1 VVRARAT
8 VEKTSPD
15 LPSMAQA
22 VLALE
27 KNERHF
33 RALIEMATD
42 LVAIGTAKGEM
53 TYVSPSIESIFGYTP
68 AEVLGRNFLEF
79 VHPDDTPSAS
89 ANLTEL
95 LRQPGKVLSSELRYR
110 HKAGHWLTLQTSSR
124 NLLDDPAV
132 GGIVVRARDVTERKR
147 AEAELEFKNALLTTQ
162 QDTSLDA
169 ILVGDDAGR
178 VLFYNRQFIDLW
190 KVPEELF
197 SSGYDDKALQSVLG
211 QFEDPESFL
220 AKIKYLYAHKNEKSH
235 DELLLKGGRKIQRY
249 SAPIVAKSGQYLGRV
264 WYFRDITERKAAEER
279 IRALNVLY
287 ATLSGV
293 NHAIVQ
299 STSRGEVSRRICDLI
314 TGSGMWHG
322 VWIGFVDERTKRVVP
337 EAWSDSMAPYVG
349 RMVVSIDPALPEGQ
363 GPTGTA
369 ARTGVPY
376 FCNDVFAD
384 PATLPWRTFA
394 ENFGIN
400 TVAAVPLRLGKVF
413 VGVVNLY
420 SVQKDIYTPQVQAL
434 LIELGADVSFAL
446 ANFENER
453 LRLAAETTLA
463 ESEAKYRG
471 LVEQS
476 ISGTYIIQD
485 GKFVYVNPYFSE
497 IFGYDA
503 RELIGTPFERLVAE
517 PDRERVREGIRA
529 RLSGEVKSLQYTF
542 SGRRKDGSLIDI
554 GVHGTAAA
562 YGGKPSVVGLL
573 QDITERRKAEER
585 ATQYV
590 VQLEKAMFG
599 TIDAVT
605 AMLDLRD
612 PYTSGHQHRV
622 GELAGA
628 IGAEL
633 GLSEHE
639 IKGLRVIGRI
649 HDVGKI
655 SVPAEILSKPGKLT
669 PIEFEMIKSHS
680 QQGYDILKSVDF
692 PWPVA
697 ETVLQHHERLDGSG
711 YPRALKGDAISL
723 SARILAVADTV
734 EAMATHRPYR
744 PALGVQAA
752 LREIEQQSGTRYDA
766 KVVDACLRLFRD
778 KAYALEK

>member
-15 LPSMAQA
+15 PPSTAQA

-27 KNERHF
+27 KSERHF

-42 LVAIGTAKGEM
+42 LVVIGTAKGEL
-53 TYVSPSIESIFGYTP
+53 TYVSPSIRSICGYAP

-79 VHPDDTPSAS
+79 VHPDDRPSAS
-89 ANLTEL
+89 ANLGEM
-95 LRQPGKVLSSELRYR
+95 LRQPGNIVSSEWRYR

-132 GGIVVRARDVTERKR
+132 AGIVVRARDVTEQRR
-147 AEAELEFKNALLTTQ
+147 VELELESKNAILTGHQ
-162 QDTSLDA
+162 
-169 ILVGDDAGR
+169 
-178 VLFYNRQFIDLW
+178 
-190 KVPEELF
+190 
-197 SSGYDDKALQSVLG
+197 
-211 QFEDPESFL
+211 
-220 AKIKYLYAHKNEKSH
+220 
-235 DELLLKGGRKIQRY
+235 
-249 SAPIVAKSGQYLGRV
+249 
-264 WYFRDITERKAAEER
+264 ER

-287 ATLSGV
+287 AMLSGV

-299 STSRGEVSRRICDLI
+299 SGSRAEVSRKICDLVI
-314 TGSGMWHG
+314 KSGMWRG
-322 VWIGFVDERTKRVVP
+322 VWIGFVDDATGRVVP
-337 EAWSDSMAPYVG
+337 EAWSESMALYIG
-349 RMVVSIDPALPEGQ
+349 RMVVSVDPSLPEGQ
-363 GPTGTA
+363 GPTGTS

-384 PATLPWRTFA
+384 AATLPWRKFA

-400 TVAAVPLRLGKVF
+400 TVAAVPLSLGKAF

-420 SVQKDIYTPQVQAL
+420 SAQKDIYTPQVQAL

-446 ANFENER
+446 SNFENER

-471 LVEQS
+471 VVEQS

-485 GKFVYVNPYFSE
+485 GKFVYVNPYFAE
-497 IFGYDA
+497 IFGYA
-503 RELIGTPFERLVAE
+503 ASELVGMPFEELVAE
-517 PDRERVREGIRA
+517 SDRKRVIEALRKRM
-529 RLSGEVKSLQYTF
+529 RGEVKSLQYTF
-542 SGRRKDGSLIDI
+542 TGRRKDGSPVDI
-554 GVHGTAAA
+554 GVHGTVAT
-562 YGGKPSVVGLL
+562 YGGKPAIVGLL

-585 ATQYV
+585 AQHYTAQI
-590 VQLEKAMFG
+590 EKAMFG

-639 IKGLRVIGRI
+639 VKGLRVIGRL
-649 HDVGKI
+649 HDIGKI

-711 YPRALKGDAISL
+711 YPRGLEGDAVTL

-744 PALGVQAA
+744 PALGIEAA
-752 LREIEQQSGTRYDA
+752 LGEVEKQRGTRYDA
-766 KVVDACLRLFRD
+766 RVVDACLRLFRD
-778 KAYALEK
+778 KGYALK

>member
-1 VVRARAT
+1 VDQARVAETGHHDNRSNFRIRIEVDRARDD
-8 VEKTSPD
+8 VEKARPD
-15 LPSMAQA
+15 FPSMAEA

-27 KNERHF
+27 QSEHRF
-33 RALIEMATD
+33 RALIELATD
-42 LVAIGTAKGEM
+42 LVAVGNAKGEM
-53 TYVSPSIESIFGYTP
+53 TYVSPSIESICGYTP
-68 AEVLGRNFLEF
+68 AEVLGRDFVEF
-79 VHPDDTPSAS
+79 VHPDDRPSAS
-89 ANLTEL
+89 ANLARL
-95 LRQPGKVLSSELRYR
+95 LRHPDEVRSSELRYR

-124 NLLDDPAV
+124 NLLNDPAV
-132 GGIVVRARDVTERKR
+132 AGIVVRARDITAQRRVES
-147 AEAELEFKNALLTTQ
+147 ELESKNAILTGQ
-162 QDTSLDA
+162 QA
-169 ILVGDDAGR
+169 
-178 VLFYNRQFIDLW
+178 
-190 KVPEELF
+190 
-197 SSGYDDKALQSVLG
+197 
-211 QFEDPESFL
+211 
-220 AKIKYLYAHKNEKSH
+220 
-235 DELLLKGGRKIQRY
+235 
-249 SAPIVAKSGQYLGRV
+249 
-264 WYFRDITERKAAEER
+264 R

-287 ATLSGV
+287 AMLSGV

-299 STSRGEVSRRICDLI
+299 SSSRAEVSRRICDLVI
-314 TGSGMWHG
+314 KSGMWRG
-322 VWIGFVDERTKRVVP
+322 VWIGFIDNATRRVVP
-337 EAWSDSMAPYVG
+337 EAWSESMAPYIE
-349 RMVVSIDPALPEGQ
+349 RMVVSVDPLLPEGQ
-363 GPTGTA
+363 GPTGTS

-384 PATLPWRTFA
+384 PATLPWRKFA

-400 TVAAVPLRLGKVF
+400 TVAAVPLRLGKTF

-420 SVQKDIYTPQVQAL
+420 SVPKEIYTPQVQGL
-434 LIELGADVSFAL
+434 LIELGEDVSFAL
-446 ANFENER
+446 SNFENER
-453 LRLAAETTLA
+453 LRLAAETTLV

-471 LVEQS
+471 VVEQS

-485 GKFVYVNPYFSE
+485 GKFVYVNPYFAE
-497 IFGYDA
+497 IFGYEA
-503 RELIGTPFERLVAE
+503 GELVGMPFEQLVAE
-517 PDRERVREGIRA
+517 SDSERVRGSIRN

-542 SGRRKDGSLIDI
+542 RGRRKDGSLIDI
-554 GVHGTAAA
+554 GVHGTAAT
-562 YGGKPSVVGLL
+562 YGGKPAIVGLL

-585 ATQYV
+585 AQHYTA
-590 VQLEKAMFG
+590 QLEKAMFG

-639 IKGLRVIGRI
+639 VKGLRVIGRI
-649 HDVGKI
+649 HDIGKI

-711 YPRALKGDAISL
+711 YPRGLKGDAISL
-723 SARILAVADTV
+723 PARILAVADTV

-744 PALGVQAA
+744 PALGIEAA
-752 LREIEQQSGTRYDA
+752 LGEVEKQSRTRYDA
-766 KVVDACLRLFRD
+766 GVVAACLRLFRD
-778 KAYALEK
+778 KGYVLQK

>member
-1 VVRARAT
+1 MDRASRI
-8 VEKTSPD
+8 VEKAGTD
-15 LPSMAQA
+15 LPSMAEA

-27 KNERHF
+27 KRERYF

-42 LVAIGTAKGEM
+42 IVAIGTAKGEF
-53 TYVSPSIESIFGYTP
+53 TYVSPSIESISGYAP

-79 VHPDDTPSAS
+79 VHPDDKPSAS
-89 ANLTEL
+89 ANLAEL
-95 LRQPGKVLSSELRYR
+95 LRQPGKVVSAESRYR

-132 GGIVVRARDVTERKR
+132 GGIVVRARDITARR
-147 AEAELEFKNALLTTQ
+147 RTEAELEFKNALLTTQ

-169 ILVGDDAGR
+169 ILVTDETGR
-178 VLFYNRQFIDLW
+178 VYFYNRQFIDLW
-190 KVPEELF
+190 KIPEELLA
-197 SSGYDDKALQSVLG
+197 SGYDDKALQSVLG
-211 QFEDPESFL
+211 QFEDPDAFL
-220 AKIKYLYAHKNEKSH
+220 AGIRYLYAHKDEKSH
-235 DELLLKGGRKIQRY
+235 DELPLKGGRTIQRY
-249 SAPIVAKSGQYLGRV
+249 SAPIVAKSGQHFGRV
-264 WYFRDITERKAAEER
+264 WYFRDATERKAAEER
-279 IRALNVLY
+279 IRTLNVLY
-287 ATLSGV
+287 AMLSGV

-299 STSRGEVSRRICDLI
+299 SGSRAEVSRRICDLVI
-314 TGSGMWHG
+314 KSGMWRG
-322 VWIGFVDERTKRVVP
+322 IWIGFVDDATRRIVP
-337 EAWSDSMAPYVG
+337 EAWSDSMAPYIE
-349 RMVVSIDPALPEGQ
+349 RMAVSVDPSLPEGQ
-363 GPTGTA
+363 GPTGTS
-369 ARTGVPY
+369 ARTGMPY

-384 PATLPWRTFA
+384 PATLPWRKFA

-400 TVAAVPLRLGKVF
+400 TVAAVPLRLGNAF

-420 SVQKDIYTPQVQAL
+420 SVQKGIYTPQVQAL

-446 ANFENER
+446 TNFENEQR
-453 LRLAAETTLA
+453 RLAMETTLA
-463 ESEAKYRG
+463 ESEAKFRG

-485 GKFVYVNPYFSE
+485 GRFAYVNPYFAE
-497 IFGYDA
+497 IFGYGT
-503 RELIGTPFERLVAE
+503 RELVGMPFERLVAK
-517 PDRERVREGIRA
+517 PDRERVKESIRR
-529 RLSGEVKSLQYTF
+529 RLSGDFKSLQYTF
-542 SGRRKDGSLIDI
+542 TGLHKDGSLIDI

-562 YGGKPSVVGLL
+562 FDGRPAIVGLL
-573 QDITERRKAEER
+573 QDITERRKAEEL
-585 ATQYV
+585 AKQYV

-639 IKGLRVIGRI
+639 VKGLRVIGRI
-649 HDVGKI
+649 HDIGKI

-711 YPRALKGDAISL
+711 YPRGLKGDAISL

-744 PALGVQAA
+744 AALGTDAA
-752 LREIEQQSGTRYDA
+752 LREIEQQSGTRFDA
-766 KVVDACLRLFRD
+766 RAVAACLHLFRD
-778 KAYALEK
+778 KGYTLGK